1 MDIKMNSLPAFT
13 FGWLKMNESKV
24 TGLEAG
30 HEIQPTE
37 KLPEKLSFTK
47 EKNAALESIATGGG
61 KGVDYLVKASGSDR
75 KIFTLARDQKEREPF
90 RMEFSLEGHQK
101 SSVNPCGFELG
112 ENAELTVI
120 MEFSSRKKASASAAV
135 QSKIH
140 LAKNARMTLVQIF
153 RLGDEDRMIN
163 DIGAYLEED
172 ACFHVIHIFLSG
184 KEIYQGCKATLF
196 GERSEMH
203 ANIGYE
209 VKKDHLLDMNYVA
222 DQIGKKTISEMKV
235 NGVLREEARKLFRG
249 TIDFKNGCAGSVG
262 DEAEDVLLIDED
274 VVNQTIPLILCA
286 EEDVVGNHGAS
297 IGRIDE
303 EVQFYMQSRGLAVEE
318 IYDIMAKARIDS
330 VINMI
335 PDEQTVKKLLDECL

>member
-1 MDIKMNSLPAFT
+1 MDLKINSLPAFT
-13 FGWLKMNESKV
+13 FGWLKMNEREV

-47 EKNAALESIATGGG
+47 EKNVALENIATGGG
-61 KGVDYLVKASGSDR
+61 KGVDYLIKASGAER
-75 KIFTLARDQKEREPF
+75 KTFLLEKDQKETEPIH
-90 RMEFSLEGHQK
+90 MEFSLESHQK
-101 SSVNPCGFELG
+101 TTVNPYGFELA
-112 ENAELTVI
+112 ENAELTAI
-120 MEFSSRKKASASAAV
+120 MEFHSEKKKNANAAV

-163 DIGAYLEED
+163 DIGAYLEEG
-172 ACFHVIHIFLSG
+172 ACFNVIHIFLSG

-196 GERSEMH
+196 GDHSEMH

-209 VKKDHLLDMNYVA
+209 VEKDHLLDMNYVA
-222 DQIGKKTISEMKV
+222 DQIGKKTVSEMKV
-235 NGVLREEARKLFRG
+235 NGVLRNEARKLFRG
-249 TIDFKNGCAGSVG
+249 TIDFKNGCAGSTG

-286 EEDVVGNHGAS
+286 EEDVVGNHGAT

-303 EVQFYMQSRGLAVEE
+303 EIQFYMQSRGIAAEE

-330 VINMI
+330 VIKMI
-335 PDEQTVKKLLDECL
+335 PDEQTVKKLLD